1 MGTTHG
7 AEELGLC
14 FHGLASQDDARGRH
28 HRVMPRVWPNLE
40 IQTNKGRQK
49 YSARLVTF
57 CHDEILTNVF
67 LLLNCGTLQMRIA
80 VSRDLCEQRVRELSA

>member
-1 MGTTHG
+1 YASMGLPPRPTPG
-7 AEELGLC
+7 AATAGLC
-14 FHGLASQDDARGRH
+14 LGYGQI
-28 HRVMPRVWPNLE
+28 WK

-80 VSRDLCEQRVRELSA
+80 VFRELCEQRVRELSA